1 MGITYKKDIICKIQ
15 DEFHA
20 IDKAVTGFAFDMHN
34 DIGNF
39 CNEQVY
45 QEILK
50 QKCLENSMTANS
62 EVEITL
68 TYKKFKKIYKLDLLV
83 DNGIIYELKTAR
95 SLNMAH
101 KQQLLNY
108 LLLTGI
114 RHGKLLNFRP
124 ASVEHEFVST
134 SLTPK
139 DRYNYSVDFSE
150 WLTTTEKCSELKS
163 IFIALLE
170 EWGAFLDYNVY
181 NEAITHFLSNGQSI
195 IRPVDV
201 YFNGQIAGNQKM
213 HLLNNTTAFHLS
225 AITRKFASYDNNI
238 KRLINHTNI
247 DAVQWINLNHNNIS
261 FKTISKY

>member
-68 TYKKFKKIYKLDLLV
+68 TYI
-83 DNGIIYELKTAR
+83 
-95 SLNMAH
+95 
-101 KQQLLNY
+101 
-108 LLLTGI
+108 
-114 RHGKLLNFRP
+114 
-124 ASVEHEFVST
+124 
-134 SLTPK
+134 

-201 YFNGQIAGNQKM
+201 YFNGQIAGKQKM

-238 KRLINHTNI
+238 KRLIRHTNI
-247 DAVQWINLNHNNIS
+247 DTVQWINLNHHNIK
-261 FKTISKY
+261 FKTINKHYPSRK